1 MVGREPERAVLNSLS
16 MRILLHICCAP
27 CTIYPLRI
35 FREAGCSLTGYF
47 FNPNIHPYLEYL
59 RRREALERFARE
71 EDLEVRW
78 SPDYPL
84 EAFLQG
90 VVFKE
95 QERCRWCYEMRL
107 RRTAEMARRD
117 SYDGFSTTLLSSRFQ
132 KHDLIRNFGEM
143 LAGEYGVPFIYR
155 DFRRGWDEG
164 VRISRERHIYRQPY
178 CGCIYSEKE
187 RYLKKDG
194 QANPDGFIKKGP

>member
-1 MVGREPERAVLNSLS
+1 MVGGEPERAVLRLLS

-35 FREAGCSLTGYF
+35 FREEGFSLTGLF
-47 FNPNIHPYLEYL
+47 FNPNIHPYREYL
-59 RRREALERFARE
+59 RRRDALEKFAHE
-71 EDLEVRW
+71 EDLEIIW

-84 EAFLQG
+84 EDFLRG

-95 QERCRWCYEMRL
+95 QERCDWCYEMRL
-107 RRTAEMARRD
+107 RRTAEIARQGK
-117 SYDGFSTTLLSSRFQ
+117 YDGFSTTLLYSKFQ
-132 KHDLIRNFGEM
+132 KHDRIRNIGEK
-143 LAGEYGVPFIYR
+143 LAEEYGIPFIYS

-164 VRISRERHIYRQPY
+164 VRISRERQIYRQPY

-187 RYLKKDG
+187 RYK
-194 QANPDGFIKKGP
+194 AP

>member
-1 MVGREPERAVLNSLS
+1 

-35 FREAGCSLTGYF
+35 FREEGFTLRGFF

-59 RRREALERFARE
+59 RRREALEEFAGE
-71 EDLEVRW
+71 EDLEVKW

-84 EAFLQG
+84 DDFLRG
-90 VVFKE
+90 IAFKE
-95 QERCRWCYEMRL
+95 QERCNWCYEMRL
-107 RRTAEMARRD
+107 RRTAEAARED
-117 SYDGFSTTLLSSRFQ
+117 NWDGFSTTLLYSRFQ
-132 KHDLIRNFGEM
+132 KHELICSIGER

-164 VRISRERHIYRQPY
+164 VRISRERQIYRQPY
-178 CGCIYSEKE
+178 CGCIYSERD
-187 RYLKKDG
+187 RYM
-194 QANPDGFIKKGP
+194 KKGQNSIP

>member
-1 MVGREPERAVLNSLS
+1 

-35 FREAGCSLTGYF
+35 FREEGFSLAGLF

-59 RRREALERFARE
+59 RRREALERFAQE

-78 SPDYPL
+78 SPDYPM
-84 EAFLQG
+84 EDFLRG
-90 VVFKE
+90 VAFKE
-95 QERCRWCYEMRL
+95 QERCDWCYKMRL
-107 RRTAEMARRD
+107 RRTAEIAKQD
-117 SYDGFSTTLLSSRFQ
+117 KWDGFSTTLLYSRFQ
-132 KHDLIRNFGEM
+132 KHDRIRSIGER
-143 LAGEYGVPFIYR
+143 LAEEYGVPFIYR

-164 VRISRERHIYRQPY
+164 VRISRERKIYRQPY

-187 RYLKKDG
+187 RYAGKDKTS
-194 QANPDGFIKKGP
+194 NPKVL